1 MTGEPTRSWHD
12 APTVIPW
19 PGVPLGTGGGLVKS
33 VPEDF
38 EVEEIPA
45 YVPGGSGDF
54 LYLWVEKRDV
64 GAPLLANLV
73 AERLGIDRG
82 AVGMAGMKDRR
93 AVTRQ
98 WLSVPAKL
106 ARPVEAIEGPV
117 GDGGAIRLLRVE
129 RHDNKLKTGHL
140 RGNRFRVRL
149 RGRDPADDGAVATR
163 LEALAARGF
172 PNAYGPQRF
181 AQGRTIDTGLAILRG
196 ERLRLSARIE
206 RLAVSAVQSVAF
218 NHWLA
223 ARAADGL
230 LAAAVPGDV
239 LMKRVSGGIF
249 ICEDAAAD
257 TARLAAGELVVT
269 GPLPGSKGSRA
280 KGEALARE
288 EAVLAELGGDGIA
301 WGRLGRNA
309 RGARRAA
316 VAWPDAVGVARDDD
330 GLVLT
335 FGLPSGSYATVL
347 LAHVVGLEA
356 LGEGARDEADAGEE

>member
-1 MTGEPTRSWHD
+1 MGGELSWRG
-12 APTVIPW
+12 APSVVPW
-19 PGVPLGTGGGLVKS
+19 PDAALGDGGGVVKAT
-33 VPEDF
+33 PEDF
-38 EVEEIPA
+38 EVDEIPA
-45 YVPGGSGDF
+45 YEPGGSGDF
-54 LYLWVEKRDV
+54 VYLWVEKRDV
-64 GAPLLANLV
+64 GAPLLVNVV

-106 ARPVEAIEGPV
+106 PRPVQAVDGPV
-117 GDGGAIRLLRVE
+117 GDGGAVRVLAVA

-149 RGRDPADDGAVATR
+149 RGRDPAGDAAVAAR
-163 LEALAARGF
+163 LEALARRGF

-181 AQGRTIDTGLAILRG
+181 AQGRTIDTGLAVLRG
-196 ERLRLSARIE
+196 ERPRVSARIE
-206 RLAVSAVQSVAF
+206 RLAVSAVQSVVF

-230 LAAAVPGDV
+230 LTAAVPGDV
-239 LMKRVSGGIF
+239 LMKRASGGIF
-249 ICEDAAAD
+249 ICEDPAAD

-280 KGEALARE
+280 KGEALSRE
-288 EAVLAELGGDGIA
+288 AAVLEGLGADGGA
-301 WGRLGRNA
+301 WGRLGRSA

-316 VAWPDAVGVARDDD
+316 VVWPEGVGVARDDD

-335 FGLPSGSYATVL
+335 FSLASGSYATVL
-347 LAHVVGLEA
+347 LAHVIGLDA
-356 LGEGARDEADAGEE
+356 LEGSRGEVDAEGDG